1 MYSMVKTAIVCGIGS
16 VEVLVEADVSD
27 GMPVFHMVGFL
38 GAEVKE
44 AGERVRTAL
53 RNSGYILPA
62 KRITVNLSPADLRK
76 SGSGFDLP
84 IALALLAALGVIPED
99 ALEGLLVLGE
109 IALNGNIQ
117 PVNGVL
123 PMIADA
129 AGRGITKCIVA
140 AKNAP
145 EAELV
150 SGMTVYG
157 VEELA
162 EVIALLNGKKT
173 MEQEKKRLHT
183 GPAQKKT
190 TGGDFADVN
199 GQGFLKRACEVA
211 VSGMHNLLMVGP
223 PGSGKSM
230 LAGRIPT
237 ILPDMTFEEQMEVS
251 KIYSVSGLLNHDS
264 GLIGVRPFR
273 SPHHTI
279 TPQALAGGGRY
290 PKPGEISLAHNGVLF
305 LDELTEFK
313 KETLEILRQPLE
325 EKQVRLVR
333 LGGTYTYPADF
344 LLIGAMN
351 PCNCGYYPDMNR
363 CRCSVSSLERY
374 REKLSQPLLDR
385 MDLCVEAASLGY
397 DELTGQEH
405 GETSAVIRARVNAVH
420 QIQRERFRGT
430 NIRYNS
436 QIPASLLE
444 KYCSLDRMQRQYM
457 KEVYEQLQ
465 LTARTYHK
473 LLKVA
478 RTLADMD
485 GSVTIRMEH
494 LNEAVCY
501 RSLDKKFWERM

>member
-53 RNSGYILPA
+53 RNSGYVLPA
-62 KRITVNLSPADLRK
+62 KRITINLSPADLRK

-84 IALALLAALGVIPED
+84 VALALLAALGVLPGE

-109 IALNGNIQ
+109 IALNGKVQ

-129 AGRGITKCIVA
+129 AERGITKCIVA

-162 EVIALLNGKKT
+162 EVIALLNGKKLT
-173 MEQEKKRLHT
+173 EQEKERLPT
-183 GPAQKKT
+183 GFAQRKT
-190 TGGDFADVN
+190 ACGDFADVS

-251 KIYSVSGLLNHDS
+251 KIYSVSGLLNHDG

-305 LDELTEFK
+305 LDEMTEFK

-325 EKQVRLVR
+325 EKQVRLAR

-363 CRCSVSSLERY
+363 CRCSISSLERY

-397 DELTGQEH
+397 DELTGKER
-405 GETSAVIRARVNAVH
+405 GETSAVIQARVNTVH

-436 QIPASLLE
+436 QIPASMLE
-444 KYCSLDRMQRQYM
+444 QYCSLDRMQRQYM
-457 KEVYEQLQ
+457 KEVYEQLE

-478 RTLADMD
+478 RTLADME
-485 GSVTIRMEH
+485 GSVKIRMEH